1 MSRRDILMKRQVRLR
16 KDIASMLNSFLIGTV
31 GKSPS
36 MTGHSLTTKVKGK
49 TVTLY
54 VRKDIVPKALE
65 MGKRYK
71 RLWTLIQAL
80 SKVNWEL
87 LNLMLDYYD
96 FTGDDRLVLD
106 GLVERR
112 ERGVSR
118 SDFGLGHGG
127 SPWVTARGS

>member
-1 MSRRDILMKRQVRLR
+1 MSRRDILSKRQARLR
-16 KDIASMLNSFLIGTV
+16 EDIASMLDCFLIGTV
-31 GKSPS
+31 AKSPS

-54 VRKDIVPKALE
+54 VRKDIVSKALE

-87 LNLMLDYYD
+87 LNL
-96 FTGDDRLVLD
+96 
-106 GLVERR
+106 ENK
-112 ERGVSR
+112 
-118 SDFGLGHGG
+118 
-127 SPWVTARGS
+127 